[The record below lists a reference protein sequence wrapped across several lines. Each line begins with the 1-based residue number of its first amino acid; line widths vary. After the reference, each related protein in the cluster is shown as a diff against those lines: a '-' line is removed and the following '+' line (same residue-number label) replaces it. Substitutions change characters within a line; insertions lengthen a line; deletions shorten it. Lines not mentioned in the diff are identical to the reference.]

1 MANSRRAIAEELLK
15 LQKKIEPALLKIDGY
30 KEQLRDISKEIGE
43 GFTEEIE
50 GLGSVEVKAGREAKL
65 TGTRPELVIEAALAL
80 PAGRLNKL
88 IESGLIKMA
97 EIWSKKASPSVTV
110 RL

>member
-15 LQKKIEPALLKIDGY
+15 LQKKITPSLLAIDGY
-30 KEQLRDISKEIGE
+30 KEQLRDISNEDGS
-43 GFTEEIE
+43 FTEEVE

-65 TGTRPELVIEAALAL
+65 TGTRPELVIGAALAL
-80 PAGRLNKL
+80 PAGRLAKL
-88 IESGLIKMA
+88 VDSGLIKMA
-97 EIWSKKASPSVTV
+97 EVWTKKASPSVTV

>member
-1 MANSRRAIAEELLK
+1 MPNRRLIAAQLLK
-15 LQKKIEPALLKIDGY
+15 LQKKIEPALLAIDSY
-30 KEQLRDISKEIGE
+30 KDRLREISEDTGAS
-43 GFTEEIE
+43 FTEEIE

-65 TGTRPELVIEAALAL
+65 TGTCPQLVVEAAYAL
-80 PAGRLNKL
+80 PTGRLNKL

-97 EIWSKKASPSVTV
+97 EVWSKKASPSVTV